1 MLLLA
6 SIGPKTVAPASLAR
20 LQCRNSIKDQ
30 EEVLVDKAKESSTV
44 NAVIDSPGVLTFLP
58 VLYVAWADGL
68 LTSEEIGLVRALMTK
83 QDWLSGDEK
92 VELSRWLDPGSP
104 PSAELLQVWLMTIK
118 NFAPRLPDSARVSL
132 AELGRQVAKLGATTE
147 AKKLTGTVARA
158 ALDEIEE
165 ALGVL
170 GAEAAQ
176 EILEGDSRPSVVPP
190 IEAASFDVERMTEV
204 LTGDESDLK
213 KDVLQLLSTRPFAY
227 FDRPGDT
234 EGYREQ
240 VLSWVRILAEK
251 GYGILSYPESVGGE
265 NSLAKSIAV
274 FQTLAF
280 HDLSLTVKFG
290 VQFGLFGGSVLQL
303 GTEKH
308 HRKYLAQIGN
318 LSLPGCFA
326 MTELGHGSNVRDIET
341 TARFDRAAAAFVI
354 HSPHE
359 SARKEYIGNAARHG
373 RMATVFAQLIIDEV
387 PYGVHAFLVPIR
399 DASGKKLPGVE
410 ITDCGHKIGLNGV
423 DNGTL
428 KFNEVSVPLDNLLN
442 RFADVN
448 TQGEYSSSIPGA
460 SKRFFTMLG
469 TLIGGRISISAA
481 ALSAAK
487 SGLAIS
493 IRYAGRRRQF
503 GQPGDAETL
512 LLDYPSHQ
520 RRLFPRLATAYGL
533 NFAIAHLTR
542 RYTESTEEDARE
554 VEVLAAAIKAFSTW
568 NTTATLQD
576 CREAC
581 GGAGYLSENRLG
593 ILKADSE
600 IFTTFEG
607 DNTVLM
613 QLVAKGLLTEFKHQ
627 FEEMKFFGIVKYVAE
642 KAAMAIAERNPIVTR
657 MTDPAHLRDPD
668 FQKAVFRH
676 REEDLTVSVARRI
689 KKKIDSGMDSYE
701 AFIACQNH
709 LINLGQAYAERVVLE
724 QFYEGIEASGDEM
737 LIPVLKRVATL
748 FAFSHIEKHKGWYLE
763 HGYLEA
769 VKTKAMR
776 REFRKICMSLQPD
789 AIALVDAFGI
799 PEACLAA
806 PIGTN
811 A

>member
-1 MLLLA
+1 M
-6 SIGPKTVAPASLAR
+6 
-20 LQCRNSIKDQ
+20 
-30 EEVLVDKAKESSTV
+30 VDKAKESSTV

>member
-1 MLLLA
+1 MA
-6 SIGPKTVAPASLAR
+6 
-20 LQCRNSIKDQ
+20 
-30 EEVLVDKAKESSTV
+30 DKAKKSSTV
-44 NAVIDSPGVLTFLP
+44 DTVIDSPGVLTFLP

-204 LTGDESDLK
+204 LTGDEPDLK

-227 FDRPGDT
+227 FDRVGDT
-234 EGYREQ
+234 KGYREQ

-265 NSLAKSIAV
+265 NGLAKSIAV

-373 RMATVFAQLIIDEV
+373 RMATVFAQLIIDDM

-776 REFRKICMSLQPD
+776 REFRKICMSLRPD